1 MGEPPWDKALQYS
14 CLENPIDRGAWRATA
29 HGVAKSRDM
38 TESTQQPVVNLYA
51 FLHIYCISIEKILM
65 NIFYISLVFKLIFNW
80 RITAL
85 QCSISFCHTAM

>member
-51 FLHIYCISIEKILM
+51 FLHIYCIAIEK
-65 NIFYISLVFKLIFNW
+65 NFNEYFFFIFLWFLN
-80 RITAL
+80 
-85 QCSISFCHTAM
+85 